1 MSGKRQKAILDR
13 RGCASAEITALV
25 YDYAARH
32 VVPWHFH
39 EWDQVVYASRGVMTV
54 QTKEGVWV
62 VPTHRAVW
70 IPAGMA
76 HTIRMSGGV
85 AMRTLYV
92 RPKVA
97 KALPRA
103 CCVVNVSPLLR
114 ELILDA
120 CGCGTLR
127 RAARRECHLI
137 DVILDQL
144 ETVQTVP
151 LRLRTPGDARAKQ
164 FAETLM
170 ADPGDRRP
178 LAELC
183 RRAGASKRTMERLFR
198 DEVGM
203 TLGKWR
209 QQLRLME
216 AMRLLA
222 AGAKVTHA
230 ALEAG
235 YSTPSAFI
243 AMFGKALG
251 TTPRGYFRGD
261 SKRQIRKTKSE
272 TKRDSATRTPLGM
285 TEVRNVAKSAVLTNL
300 PSGGRHDRTR
310 KLKSEIEK
318 RNSQTLA

>member
-1 MSGKRQKAILDR
+1 MSEKRQRAVLDR
-13 RGCASAEITALV
+13 RGRASADITALV
-25 YDYAARH
+25 HDYAHGHLVR
-32 VVPWHFH
+32 WHFH
-39 EWDQVVYASRGVMTV
+39 EWDQMVFASQGVMTV
-54 QTKEGVWV
+54 QTKEGMWV

-76 HTIRMSGGV
+76 HSITMSGVV

-92 RPKVA
+92 RSKMA
-97 KALPRA
+97 KGLPRD
-103 CCVVNVSPLLR
+103 CCVINVSPLLR

-120 CGCGTLR
+120 CNCGALK
-127 RAARRECHLI
+127 RAVRRERHLI

-144 ETVQTVP
+144 ETVQTAP
-151 LRLRTPGDARAKQ
+151 LQLRSPCDTRAKR
-164 FAETLM
+164 FADALLGE
-170 ADPGDRRP
+170 PGNKRP

-198 DEVGM
+198 VQVGM
-203 TLGKWR
+203 TVGKWR

-222 AGAKVTHA
+222 EGAKVTHA

-251 TTPRGYFRGD
+251 TTPRAYFRTD
-261 SKRQIRKTKSE
+261 SKRENKIPNAKHGIRNERSK
-272 TKRDSATRTPLGM
+272 
-285 TEVRNVAKSAVLTNL
+285 
-300 PSGGRHDRTR
+300 
-310 KLKSEIEK
+310 
-318 RNSQTLA
+318 